1 MSADNGVYIL
11 QCRDQFRV
19 ALIYGSDTLRWDH
32 IKREFGDLK
41 SVRLYEA
48 FHESKEWR
56 VEQEALWDARRIL
69 KKYEYCEYGIQY
81 VQVGKSWDEIE
92 SETLQEAW
100 EELEYLSTP
109 EHNDGRW
116 DDAIESLNKVIEE
129 LSVLN

>member
-32 IKREFGDLK
+32 IKREFADLK

-48 FHESKEWR
+48 FSASKEWR

-69 KKYEYCEYGIQY
+69 KKLDSCEYGIQY
-81 VQVGKSWDEIE
+81 ILVDKSWDVIE
-92 SETLQEAW
+92 AEALEQAW
-100 EELEYLSTP
+100 EELEYIGTT
-109 EHNDGRW
+109 EHNNGSW
-116 DDAIESLNKVIEE
+116 NDAIETLKKVLDR
-129 LSVLN
+129 LSVIN